1 MNSEEQDPSS
11 EEKAGPPQASLGLA
25 ELFGAEDDEVAILS
39 VCAARANDGDQ
50 WRLSHGTLLV
60 VPAAC
65 GALSWPEWM
74 HREGARHSPGVE
86 PALEPNLSAEGENWL
101 LARQVCTVEEAEG
114 WMAEFWGRHAP
125 DAVTVL
131 PRLGCI
137 PELEARLEMP
147 KALAQVVPGI
157 DSPCSSLVVGL
168 GRPAQTLTWSDP
180 TAPAMELPDRIDI
193 DGRSSFTP
201 AVDVSGIHLTQ
212 DWVDPT
218 LATAKGLLV
227 GRAERRAWLRDSR
240 GEGEFKRYIVEVGWD
255 PARVDIA
262 DLEITH
268 IERMNLDTVLAHRI
282 RLEDLE
288 TGDVADAGTALIEL
302 PTLGRGVTHE
312 LIVSTID
319 GEVLDR
325 SGPYPIVERVEL
337 TMEINGERQA
347 PIISGITEPPPD
359 LQVRIE
365 RREEVAREL
374 QELIENAAQAGFLA
388 DRSVAVERLTTLL
401 ERARGEL
408 LVMDPYFGQDIAD
421 WRLLDRV
428 EIPVRVLTG
437 KLAREPGGETTRV
450 TLGLD
455 VHARFRRKAP
465 IHDRIYLWERGGLSL
480 GGSPTSFGN
489 APLRLDRLST
499 GEVDLWRTV
508 FEALWH
514 SPEFHPV
521 PEVEAPA

>member
-1 MNSEEQDPSS
+1 
-11 EEKAGPPQASLGLA
+11 
-25 ELFGAEDDEVAILS
+25 
-39 VCAARANDGDQ
+39 
-50 WRLSHGTLLV
+50 
-60 VPAAC
+60 
-65 GALSWPEWM
+65 
-74 HREGARHSPGVE
+74 
-86 PALEPNLSAEGENWL
+86 
-101 LARQVCTVEEAEG
+101 
-114 WMAEFWGRHAP
+114 MAEVWGRHAA

-131 PRLGCI
+131 PGLGCV

-168 GRPAQTLTWSDP
+168 GRPAQTLMWADH
-180 TAPAMELPDRIDI
+180 TAPAMKLPDRIDV
-193 DGRSSFTP
+193 DGRSSFMP
-201 AVDVSGIHLTQ
+201 AVDISGIHLT
-212 DWVDPT
+212 DDRVDPR

-240 GEGEFKRYIVEVGWD
+240 GEGEFKHYIVELGWD
-255 PARVDIA
+255 PARIDIS

-268 IERMNLDTVLAHRI
+268 VERMNLDTVLANRI

-288 TGDVADAGTALIEL
+288 TGDVADAGSATIDL

-312 LIVSTID
+312 LILSTIE
-319 GEVLDR
+319 GELLDR
-325 SGPYPIVERVEL
+325 SGPHPIVERVEL

-359 LQVRIE
+359 LPVRIE

-374 QELIENAAQAGFLA
+374 QELIESAAQAGFLA
-388 DRSVAVERLTTLL
+388 DRGVAVERLTALL

-437 KLAREPGGETTRV
+437 KLAREPGGETMKV
-450 TLGLD
+450 NLGPN
-455 VHARFRRKAP
+455 VRARFRRKAP
-465 IHDRIYLWERGGLSL
+465 IHDRIYLWERRGLSL
-480 GGSPTSFGN
+480 GGSPTSFGS

-499 GEVDLWRTV
+499 GEADLWRTV
-508 FEALWH
+508 FEALWQ

-521 PEVEAPA
+521 PEIELPA